1 MKNTGLIILERTRN
15 AKIDIQTTLGKAWTA
30 LWEWYTDDLIGFVQ
44 DQCHIEDK
52 DAPEIVVP
60 FRLWPAQVEVLKAYR
75 DHKFNIV
82 LKARQLGF
90 SWLSL
95 CYAAWVLIRT
105 PGAQVIAL
113 SRTEEEAKE
122 LVRRMGVILGHMPEL
137 LRSKPWV
144 GGVYHVK
151 TLEATV
157 ELCDKVSVFKA
168 FPSAAQAARSFTGNL
183 LLLDEWAFQA
193 FAHEIWQA
201 TFPVINR
208 PTGGQV
214 IGLSTIK
221 VNTLFTEIWEGDN
234 DFNKIFVPWTADPR
248 RTPEWYQKTARQ
260 LGEAVRWEYPLTVE
274 DAFSSPI
281 GKFFPEMCPYHLTDT
296 RPAGVVRRYVS
307 IDYGLDALAA
317 LFYEVDPQGRV
328 TVYKE
333 VYKSGL
339 IVSEAAHAVKAALGG
354 QKTDAVYAPP
364 DLWNRNRD
372 TGRSTAEIFAAAGVP
387 LCKTSNERVQGWMD
401 VKEWLKV
408 IETKDEQTGDLVK
421 RPYLQI
427 IKEGAPNLWRC
438 LNAIQVD
445 ENNPNDAANDPHELT
460 HLPDSLRAF
469 CAGRPLPAVAPV
481 EHDEDYIGIDDQID
495 NFINYGG

>member
-1 MKNTGLIILERTRN
+1 MNKANSSE
-15 AKIDIQTTLGKAWTA
+15 IDVNSTIKAAWDTLRAIYK
-30 LWEWYTDDLIGFVQ
+30 DDLVGFVRE
-44 DQCHIEDK
+44 QCHIEDR
-52 DAPEIVVP
+52 DAPELVVP
-60 FRLWPAQVEVLKAYR
+60 FELWPEQEQALGSIRE
-75 DHKFNIV
+75 HKLNII
-82 LKARQLGF
+82 LKARQLGL

-95 CYAAWVLIRT
+95 SYAAWVMIT
-105 PGAQVIAL
+105 KPGAQVLAL

-122 LVRRMGVILGHMPEL
+122 LVRRMGVILGNMPDL
-137 LRSKPWV
+137 VRSAPWS
-144 GGVYHVK
+144 GATYATK
-151 TLEATV
+151 TLEASV
-157 ELCDKVSVFKA
+157 DLCGLLSVFKA
-168 FPSAAQAARSFTGNL
+168 FPSSSAAGRSFTGNL
-183 LLLDEWAFQA
+183 LILDEWAFQA
-193 FAHEIWQA
+193 DAA
-201 TFPVINR
+201 TLWTSIFPTVNR

-214 IGLSTIK
+214 LGLSTIK
-221 VNTLFTEIWEGDN
+221 ANTLFADLWLEN
-234 DFNKIFVPWTADPR
+234 NAFNKIFIPWTADPR
-248 RTPEWYQKTARQ
+248 RTPEWYAETVKS
-260 LGEAVRWEYPLTVE
+260 LGEAARWEYPLTVE
-274 DAFSSPI
+274 DAFSSPV
-281 GKFFPEMCPYHLTDT
+281 GKFFPEMGVYHLTDV

-317 LFYEVDPQGRV
+317 LFYEVDPQGRA
-328 TVYKE
+328 TIYKE

-339 IVSEAAHAVKAALGG
+339 IVSEAAQAVKDALGG
-354 QKTDAVYAPP
+354 QRADAVYAPP

-387 LCKTSNERVQGWMD
+387 LYKTSNNRIQGWMD

-408 IETKDEQTGDLVK
+408 IETKDEQTGEPVK

-469 CAGRPLPAVAPV
+469 CAGRPLPAVVPV
-481 EHDEDYIGIDDQID
+481 ERDEDYIEYDDQID